1 MSEKFDA
8 IIIGGGNAGFGVSAV
23 LAKANKTIAF
33 IEQAEFGGTCPN
45 RGCTP
50 KKVLVAAAKS
60 LDEISK
66 AAGHG
71 ISIGKPTID
80 WAALITRKNKMIDH
94 IPSAMKGVA
103 EKRGTVFAG
112 QGKFVGTNQVEV
124 NGQVLE
130 AEHIIIATGSKT
142 RPLPI
147 PGAELMIT
155 SDEVL
160 SNSQPPKEV
169 VFIGGGVIALEFS
182 HVYARAGAK
191 VTIIEVMPQ
200 LLPRIDADAVA
211 ALQAATEALGI
222 IVKTSVNVEKI
233 TQSADSL
240 AVHIQH
246 QGKALVLN
254 ADTVINGA
262 GRVANIEGLNLE
274 AAGISHDGARIEVNA
289 NFQSTS
295 NKHVWVAGDALATT
309 PQLSPVAT
317 YEGQIVGNNI
327 LNSHKQTSDYRVL
340 PTSVYTIPALSSV
353 GLTEKEARD
362 SKASI
367 EVVCNDMTDWFSSQ
381 NVLAKHAWA
390 KIIIDK
396 NTDLILGAHIL
407 GHQGEEL
414 INLIALAMRFN
425 ITRAQLKDQFYAY
438 PTFSSDIKNLL

>member
-8 IIIGGGNAGFGVSAV
+8 IIIGGGNAGFGVSSI
-23 LAKANKTIAF
+23 LAKANKTVAF

-60 LDEISK
+60 LDEIGK

-71 ISIGKPTID
+71 INVGKPSID
-80 WAALITRKNKMIDH
+80 WSALIARKDQMIDF
-94 IPSAMKGVA
+94 IPGAMKAVA
-103 EKRGTVFAG
+103 EKRGKVFTG
-112 QGKFVGTNQVEV
+112 QGKFVGKNQVEV
-124 NGQVLE
+124 NGQILE

-155 SDEVL
+155 SNEVL
-160 SNSQPPKEV
+160 SNKQPPKNV

-182 HVYARAGAK
+182 HVYARAGIN
-191 VTIIEVMPQ
+191 VTIVEAMPQ
-200 LLPRIDADAVA
+200 LLPRLDADAVA

-222 IVKTSVNVEKI
+222 KVKTSVTVEKI
-233 TQSADSL
+233 SKDATGL

-246 QGKALVLN
+246 QGKPLVLK
-254 ADTVINGA
+254 ADTVVNGA
-262 GRVANIEGLNLE
+262 GRVANTEGLNLE
-274 AAGISHDGARIEVNA
+274 AAGIRHDGARIEVNA

-295 NKHVWVAGDALATT
+295 NPHIWVAGDALATT

-327 LNSHKQTSDYRVL
+327 LNNKQTSDYRVL
-340 PTSVYTIPALSSV
+340 PTAVYTIPALSSV

-362 SKASI
+362 SNASI
-367 EVVCNDMTDWFSSQ
+367 EVVSNDMVDWFSSQ

-396 NTDLILGAHIL
+396 DTDLILGAHML

>member
-8 IIIGGGNAGFGVSAV
+8 IIIGGGNAGFGVSSI

-60 LDEISK
+60 LDEIGK

-71 ISIGKPTID
+71 ISVGKPSID
-80 WAALITRKNKMIDH
+80 WSALITRKDQMIDF
-94 IPSAMKGVA
+94 IPGAMKGVA
-103 EKRGTVFAG
+103 EKRGTVFTG
-112 QGKFVGTNQVEV
+112 QGKFVGKNQVEV

-160 SNSQPPKEV
+160 SNKQPPKDV

-182 HVYARAGAK
+182 HVYARAGIN
-191 VTIIEVMPQ
+191 VTIVEAMPQ
-200 LLPRIDADAVA
+200 LLPRLDADAVA

-222 IVKTSVNVEKI
+222 KVITSVTVEKI
-233 TQSADSL
+233 TQDAAGLS
-240 AVHIQH
+240 VHIQH
-246 QGKALVLN
+246 QGKALVLK
-254 ADTVINGA
+254 ADTVVNGA
-262 GRVANIEGLNLE
+262 GRIANIDGLDLE
-274 AAGISHDGARIEVNA
+274 AAGIRHDGARIEVNA
-289 NFQSTS
+289 NFQSSS
-295 NKHVWVAGDALATT
+295 NPHVWVAGDALATT

-327 LNSHKQTSDYRVL
+327 LNNNGSTSDYRVL
-340 PTSVYTIPALSSV
+340 PTAVYTIPALSSV

-367 EVVCNDMTDWFSSQ
+367 EVVSNDMANWFSSQ

-396 NTDLILGAHIL
+396 DSDLILGAHML

-425 ITRAQLKDQFYAY
+425 ITRTQLKDQIYAY

>member
-1 MSEKFDA
+1 MSDKFDV
-8 IIIGGGNAGFGVSAV
+8 IIIGGGNAGFGVSSI

-60 LDEISK
+60 LDEIGK

-71 ISIGKPTID
+71 ISVGEPSID
-80 WAALITRKNKMIDH
+80 WAALIARKDRMIDF
-94 IPSAMKGVA
+94 IPGAMKSLA
-103 EKRGTVFAG
+103 EKRGQVFTG
-112 QGKFVGTNQVEV
+112 QGKFVGKNRVEV

-160 SNSQPPKEV
+160 SNSQPPKDV

-182 HVYARAGAK
+182 HVYARAGIN
-191 VTIIEVMPQ
+191 VTIVEAMPQ
-200 LLPRIDADAVA
+200 LLPRLDADAVA
-211 ALQAATEALGI
+211 ALQVATEALGI
-222 IVKTSVNVEKI
+222 EVKTSVTVEKI
-233 TQSADSL
+233 SKDATGL
-240 AVHIQH
+240 NVHIRH
-246 QGKALVLN
+246 QGKALVLK
-254 ADTVINGA
+254 ADTVVNGA
-262 GRVANIEGLNLE
+262 GRVANIDGLDLE
-274 AAGISHDGARIEVNA
+274 AAGISHDGARIEVNQ
-289 NFQSTS
+289 NFQSSS
-295 NKHVWVAGDALATT
+295 NPHVWVAGDALATT

-327 LNSHKQTSDYRVL
+327 LSNGSTSDYRVL
-340 PTSVYTIPALSSV
+340 PTAVYTIPALSSV

-362 SKASI
+362 SKAAI
-367 EVVCNDMTDWFSSQ
+367 EVVSNDMANWFSSQ

-390 KIIIDK
+390 KIIVDK
-396 NTDLILGAHIL
+396 DTDLILGAHML

-425 ITRAQLKDQFYAY
+425 ITRTQLKEQIYAY
-438 PTFSSDIKNLL
+438 PTFSSDLKNLL